1 MESIFL
7 LTFAVCLAVFGE
19 WTRCQTELCLSF
31 CLVSF
36 GIFFINVISK
46 LVCV

>member
-19 WTRCQTELCLSF
+19 CSQTEFWLSF

-36 GIFFINVISK
+36 GYFFFININV
-46 LVCV
+46 

>member
-19 WTRCQTELCLSF
+19 CTRFQTELRLSF

-36 GIFFINVISK
+36 GYIFFININV
-46 LVCV
+46 